1 MQREGGGNPE
11 LPIGLE
17 IFVMSKLIFTLYWV
31 PGIHYTTKKEKDRMR
46 KGKEKG
52 ERGRKKEEGG
62 GCERGAGREVLR
74 SYRVFLLFDHI

>member
-1 MQREGGGNPE
+1 
-11 LPIGLE
+11 
-17 IFVMSKLIFTLYWV
+17 
-31 PGIHYTTKKEKDRMR
+31 MR

-52 ERGRKKEEGG
+52 ERGRRKEEGG